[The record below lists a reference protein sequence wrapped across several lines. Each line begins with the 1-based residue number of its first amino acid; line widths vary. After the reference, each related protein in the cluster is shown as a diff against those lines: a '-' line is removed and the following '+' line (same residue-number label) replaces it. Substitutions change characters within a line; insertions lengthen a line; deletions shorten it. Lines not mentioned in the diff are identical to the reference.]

1 MRAANMPTQ
10 GTIITDT
17 TLPDVL
23 RNTATLDQVNNVMA
37 LIKKQSKVSDKI
49 PTSSMADIA
58 FLLLIFFLVTTV
70 FDEEIGLQVVLPERS
85 PESEQEVSPK
95 NLLFF
100 LVQPDGSVVVR
111 RGESPM
117 RAADHRAPGGGRDAA
132 GAAATRTSSAWCR
145 RRRRHGTST

>member
-1 MRAANMPTQ
+1 
-10 GTIITDT
+10 
-17 TLPDVL
+17 
-23 RNTATLDQVNNVMA
+23 MA

-70 FDEEIGLQVVLPERS
+70 FDEEIGLQVVLPEKG

-100 LVQPDGSVVVR
+100 LVQPDGSVIVR
-111 RGESPM
+111 RGESPGEQRITARQVEGVM
-117 RAADHRAPGGGRDAA
+117 RQGLVSNPNIIGVVQTSPQARYEHMIRVLDGIQSA
-132 GAAATRTSSAWCR
+132 GATRFSLQLLE
-145 RRRRHGTST
+145 G

>member
-1 MRAANMPTQ
+1 
-10 GTIITDT
+10 
-17 TLPDVL
+17 
-23 RNTATLDQVNNVMA
+23 MA

-70 FDEEIGLQVVLPERS
+70 FDEEIGLQVVLPERG

-100 LVQPDGSVVVR
+100 LIQPDGSVVIR
-111 RGESPM
+111 RGESPQEQVVNPRQVEAIM
-117 RAADHRAPGGGRDAA
+117 RQSLADNPNVIGVVQTSPQARYEHMIRVLDGIQSA
-132 GAAATRTSSAWCR
+132 GATRFSLQLLE
-145 RRRRHGTST
+145 G